1 MTTRFLNALKGVDN
15 YTLTENGAVAK
26 ATTNSAVLDFFSQGG
41 AIRALSPEKQQDMFL
56 RAWAENPELALKAMF
71 YFRDVRGGQ
80 GQRDA
85 FRNQYKLLAELN
97 ADVARK
103 NIPNIP
109 EYGRWDD
116 VYALDGTDVEEDAYA
131 LIAKQFHEDALK
143 FFEDE
148 PVSLLAKWMKS
159 ENASSR
165 ETKRLARKTREVL
178 EMSPRAY
185 RKALSELRKHLDVVE
200 RKTSANQWNEIEY
213 SHVPSN
219 AMMKYRNAFAKHD
232 HERYTDY
239 ISAVN
244 AGEVKINASV
254 LYPHEIVGKVM
265 PSYWEYNDEAEINSA
280 VAEAMWNN
288 LPDFTGEEE
297 NSIAVVDTSG
307 SMGGL
312 PIQVAIGLGIYLAE
326 RAKGPYKDHFITFSN
341 KPKLQKVQG
350 ANIAEKVRNLW
361 HAEWDMNTDIE
372 AVFNLILNAA
382 VKNGISQ
389 EEMVDKLY
397 IISDMEFDS
406 CASMSKTLFQTI
418 SDKFS
423 RAGYE
428 MPKLVF
434 WNVNARNAQFPMS
447 MDERGFQNVS
457 GFSPSILKSLMT
469 GEFIGPYELML
480 EVLNSERYK
489 SVTL

>member
-1 MTTRFLNALKGVDN
+1 MMTTRFLNALKGVDN
-15 YTLTENGAVAK
+15 YALTENGAVAK

-41 AIRALSPEKQQDMFL
+41 AIRMLSPEKQQDMFL

-80 GQRDA
+80 GQREA
-85 FRNQYKLLAELN
+85 FRNQYKLLAEL
-97 ADVARK
+97 AEDTARK
-103 NIPNIP
+103 NISNIP

-116 VYALDGTDVEEDAYA
+116 VYALDGTEVERDAYDA
-131 LIAKQFHEDALK
+131 LAKQFNKDMFS
-143 FFEDE
+143 FFEDDNI
-148 PVSLLAKWMKS
+148 SLLAKWLKS

-165 ETKRLARKTREVL
+165 ETKRLARKTREAL
-178 EMSPRAY
+178 GMDSRSY
-185 RKALSELRKHLDVVE
+185 RKALSKLRKHLDVVE
-200 RKTSANQWNEIEY
+200 RKTSANQWDEIEY
-213 SHVPSN
+213 SRVPSN

-232 HERYTDY
+232 RARYTDF
-239 ISAVN
+239 INAVN
-244 AGEVKINASV
+244 TGEAKINVSV
-254 LYPHEIVGKVM
+254 LYPHEIVGKIM
-265 PSYWEYNDEAEINSA
+265 RGGNIDTN

-288 LPDFTGEEE
+288 LPDFTGEAE

-307 SMGGL
+307 SMGMGDGL
-312 PIQVAIGLGIYLAE
+312 PRDVALGLGIYLAE

-341 KPKLQKVQG
+341 RPKLQELKG
-350 ANIAEKVRNLW
+350 ANIVEKVNNLW
-361 HAEWDMNTDIE
+361 RASWDMNTNIE
-372 AVFNLILNAA
+372 AVFNLVLDAA
-382 VKNGISQ
+382 IKNNVPKS
-389 EEMVDKLY
+389 EMLDKLY
-397 IISDMEFDS
+397 IISDMEFDGATS
-406 CASMSKTLFQTI
+406 RSNSTLFQTI
-418 SDKFS
+418 ADKFS

-434 WNVNARNAQFPMS
+434 WNVNARNVQFPMS

-457 GFSPSILKSLMT
+457 GFSPSILQSLMT